1 MLGVGKTWQGE
12 ALSNMPIFRIRLA
25 EQKVTVWRRACAIP
39 NNTILNDASPISDTS
54 NGPHCRHALATHAL
68 TTEALIAHAF
78 GAQLCSARLTKIMA
92 SSITTQYTAGVAAER
107 IECDPAQLAVIDRL
121 ARLESDIIEYRLAR
135 KSSSLGWLFARDKK
149 SAAVKG
155 LYIYGEVGRGKTMLM
170 DLFYE
175 ASPVQRRRR
184 AHFHEFMIDVHERVH
199 GLRQKMKLGDFAD
212 EDPIERVAKDLA
224 REAWLL
230 CFDEFHVTDI
240 ADAMVLGRLFA
251 HLFARGVVLVATSNV
266 APADL
271 YKDGLNRALFVPF
284 IEMLEARTEVV
295 RLSSRTDF
303 RLEKL
308 AGMPV
313 WHVPA
318 DQAADAALDEAWRRL
333 ARDHDGAAQELLLRR
348 RSIRVPRAAMGVA
361 RFSFHDL
368 CEQPLAA
375 ADYLRI
381 AREYHT
387 IILDHIPVM
396 TFDNRNAAK
405 RFIIL
410 IDTLY
415 DMNVKLIASADAEPD
430 ALYRAEQGYEAQE
443 FSRTASR
450 LIETRSQEY
459 LARPHGAAH
468 SQASGSSSGI
478 VET

>member
-1 MLGVGKTWQGE
+1 
-12 ALSNMPIFRIRLA
+12 MP
-25 EQKVTVWRRACAIP
+25 
-39 NNTILNDASPISDTS
+39 
-54 NGPHCRHALATHAL
+54 
-68 TTEALIAHAF
+68 
-78 GAQLCSARLTKIMA
+78 
-92 SSITTQYTAGVAAER
+92 SSIIAQYAAGVAAGRVER
-107 IECDPAQLAVIDRL
+107 DAAQLAVVGRL
-121 ARLESDIIEYRLAR
+121 ARLEGEIIEHRLAR

-149 SAAVKG
+149 QAPLKG

-199 GLRQKMKLGDFAD
+199 ALRQKMKVGEYAG
-212 EDPIERVAKDLA
+212 EDPIELVAKDLA
-224 REAWLL
+224 RETWLL

-240 ADAMVLGRLFA
+240 ADAMILGRLFA
-251 HLFARGVVLVATSNV
+251 QLFARGVVVVATSNV
-266 APADL
+266 APVDL

-284 IEMLEARTEVV
+284 IQMLEEHMDIV
-295 RLSSRTDF
+295 RLASRTDF

-308 AGMPV
+308 AGKPV
-313 WHVPA
+313 WYVPA
-318 DQAADAALDEAWRRL
+318 DEAADAALDDAWRRL
-333 ARDHDGAAQELLLRR
+333 ARENDGAAQELSLKGRT
-348 RSIRVPRAAMGVA
+348 IHVPRAAMGVA

-375 ADYLRI
+375 VDYLRV
-381 AREYHT
+381 AHEYHT

-396 TFDNRNAAK
+396 SFDNRNAAK

-415 DMNVKLIASADAEPD
+415 DMNVKLIASAAAEPD
-430 ALYRAEQGYEAQE
+430 ALYCADEGYEAQE
-443 FSRTASR
+443 FQRTASR
-450 LIETRSQEY
+450 LIEMRSEEY

-468 SQASGSSSGI
+468 SQLSGSSNGI